1 MEGGPGFDGMNPV
14 VQTMGGIKG
23 EEEEEIKE
31 GCWFVVDVGLMM
43 TGWRVVM
50 MITENKERES
60 RERIL
65 FGVRVC
71 GGLERA
77 AWLVGS
83 LGWRPRLCGMA
94 PFSYL
99 LRGLFPV

>member
-23 EEEEEIKE
+23 EEEEEIKGARE

-50 MITENKERES
+50 MITENKERE
-60 RERIL
+60 RAGKGYYL
-65 FGVRVC
+65 VC
-71 GGLERA
+71 VCVVDLRGLRG
-77 AWLVGS
+77 WLVG
-83 LGWRPRLCGMA
+83 
-94 PFSYL
+94 
-99 LRGLFPV
+99 